1 MSDYKA
7 LCERLRLVGNA
18 NSYTFAP
25 AEASAAAFAIE
36 SLHKQLEEARADAER
51 WQFMRNY
58 LTHQRCGPTVGWGTD
73 VLYPGDDPDEAID
86 AALQQ
91 QDEYRYDY

>member
-7 LCERLRLVGNA
+7 LCERLRHQ
-18 NSYTFAP
+18 SE
-25 AEASAAAFAIE
+25 EAYLAGYCDDADHLTEARVAIE
-36 SLHKQLEEARADAER
+36 SLQKQLEEARADAER

-86 AALQQ
+86 AA
-91 QDEYRYDY
+91 RVPI